1 MKIVIGGDHAGF
13 ALKQVLIE
21 ELKRAGHEIV
31 DVGAFD
37 ATPSDYPDFAQ
48 ALGEVMQRGEAERGI
63 LICGSGVGACVAANK
78 MRGIRAALISDT
90 YSAHQGVQHDDL
102 NVLCMGA
109 RVTGPAL
116 ASEIV
121 QSFVGATFQHEERFV
136 RRLNKVL
143 EIEKHG

>member
-13 ALKQVLIE
+13 ALKQALGE

-78 MRGIRAALISDT
+78 MRGIRAALIADT

-121 QSFVGATFQHEERFV
+121 QSFVGAAFQHEERFV

-143 EIEKHG
+143 DIEKHG

>member
-13 ALKQVLIE
+13 ELKQLLGE

-78 MRGIRAALISDT
+78 MHGIRAALISET

-121 QSFVGATFQHEERFV
+121 QAFVGAEFQHEERFV